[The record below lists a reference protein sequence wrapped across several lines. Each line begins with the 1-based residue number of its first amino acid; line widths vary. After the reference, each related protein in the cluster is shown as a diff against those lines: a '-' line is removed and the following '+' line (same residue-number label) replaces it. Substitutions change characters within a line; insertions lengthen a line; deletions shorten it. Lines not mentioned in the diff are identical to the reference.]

1 MNEPNNFSI
10 DPSDYK
16 ISMDTRY
23 LRDTYSQ
30 YLTKIETK
38 ERTHYIENPLP
49 QGKTRDYRY
58 IATIT
63 DGLEP
68 SRSIQNLAQVSGQG
82 VWERNFNE
90 DELEKIAETVI
101 LIKIAVNS
109 DDYQSDEAN
118 TFDRDIT
125 LPDGSQLN
133 VEYVPYIDENTD
145 SILADM
151 NQHLDIAE

>member
-1 MNEPNNFSI
+1 M
-10 DPSDYK
+10 
-16 ISMDTRY
+16 
-23 LRDTYSQ
+23 
-30 YLTKIETK
+30 
-38 ERTHYIENPLP
+38 
-49 QGKTRDYRY
+49 
-58 IATIT
+58 
-63 DGLEP
+63 EP
-68 SRSIQNLAQVSGQG
+68 SRSIQNLAQVSGQC

-90 DELEKIAETVI
+90 DELEEIAKDVI
-101 LIKIAVNS
+101 LTKITVK
-109 DDYQSDEAN
+109 SDEAN